1 MRRIITALLG
11 VLLPLFSMAQTLD
24 DIGKIVVG
32 VKVLP
37 NATKETLAN
46 KEYLQNKLTNL
57 AANAGFSS
65 YGNNAFFITPSIT
78 INDTQVAEGGMKN
91 IYVTTGEI
99 YLNVQEGD
107 SGTVFAST
115 SYSFKG
121 SGTSKEAAVKNG
133 LQKISYGNLKPFFDE
148 ARTGILNY
156 YAAMQDKIFAN
167 ADMLCQNR
175 EYDAAIACLLSIP
188 EELFEPYQKAYAK
201 ACEIYQERDAYVAEQ
216 IALEIRE
223 LNNEV
228 LVKARSLMAAHDAV
242 GTLEALWDYRIANT
256 EQDEEYAQLV
266 KAAEARITAEEQ
278 AILEKEKR
286 DYEERRMKEER
297 EYEDMRRR
305 EERAYADSR
314 REYEDNLQDRRQAR
328 ADDVSFR
335 NRQLDLESKRADY
348 ERANQRE
355 MTEAIKTVAL
365 EYYRNY
371 NVY

>member
-1 MRRIITALLG
+1 MRKFFIALLG
-11 VLLPLFSMAQTLD
+11 VLIPIISLAQTLD

-37 NATKETLAN
+37 DATKEALAN
-46 KEYLQNKLTNL
+46 KEFLQNKLTNL

-91 IYVTTGEI
+91 IYVTTGELF
-99 YLNVQEGD
+99 LNVQEGD

-121 SGTSKEAAVKNG
+121 SGTSKEAALKNG

-156 YAAMQDKIFAN
+156 YTAMQDKIFAN

-188 EELFEPYQKAYAK
+188 EELLKLYQKAYAK
-201 ACEIYQERDAYVAEQ
+201 ACEIYRERDAYVAEQ

-242 GTLEALWDYRIANT
+242 GTLEALWDYCIANT
-256 EQDEEYAQLV
+256 EQDNECAQLV
-266 KAAEARITAEEQ
+266 RMAEARITAEEQ

-297 EYEDMRRR
+297 
-305 EERAYADSR
+305 AYQDTR
-314 REYEDNLQDRRQAR
+314 REYEDNLQDRRQAHTEE
-328 ADDVSFR
+328 VHLR

-355 MTEAIKTVAL
+355 MTEAVKTVAL

-371 NVY
+371 NAN